1 MPYIDKEKVIERINY
16 LCEVC
21 SEPPMD
27 KADEIRL
34 NILRK
39 LENEFNKL
47 TTANVQEVKHGYWRR
62 EYKSGTSVENGMV
75 SSCCDVWNERPTPFC
90 PHCGAKMDGKEESK

>member
-27 KADEIRL
+27 RADEIRL

-47 TTANVQEVKHGYWRR
+47 PTANVQEVKHGYWQH
-62 EYKSGTSVENGMV
+62 EYKSGTSAGNGMV
-75 SSCCDVWNERPTPFC
+75 SSCCDMWNERPTLFC
-90 PHCGAKMDGKEESK
+90 PHCGTKMDGREDE